1 MNEQTLYTDEWITV
15 TVDSNR
21 FVLTWL
27 NAVAGIAVVRVVF
40 VRRPHNRA
48 RIGRAL
54 VGPDGGVWLES
65 PALDIADPHA
75 TPKRWALAL
84 RSWSNTSKGRSS
96 HEPRRRRPCSATSP
110 TASSRSQAVAA
121 LRHRSPSRCATRVA
135 LPRLPARVLAR

>member
-84 RSWSNTSKGRSS
+84 RSWSPPMTSSCCLS
-96 HEPRRRRPCSATSP
+96 PRRN
-110 TASSRSQAVAA
+110 
-121 LRHRSPSRCATRVA
+121 RC
-135 LPRLPARVLAR
+135 

>member
-75 TPKRWALAL
+75 HTEALGAGLAL
-84 RSWSNTSKGRSS
+84 VVEHVKGTV
-96 HEPRRRRPCSATSP
+96 EP
-110 TASSRSQAVAA
+110 
-121 LRHRSPSRCATRVA
+121 
-135 LPRLPARVLAR
+135 